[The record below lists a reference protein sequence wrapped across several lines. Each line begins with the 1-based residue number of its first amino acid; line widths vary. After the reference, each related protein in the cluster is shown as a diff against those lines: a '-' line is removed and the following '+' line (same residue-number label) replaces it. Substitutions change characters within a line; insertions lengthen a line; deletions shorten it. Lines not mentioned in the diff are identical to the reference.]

1 MEVPPPRTRRQ
12 RQQAAH
18 LPGAALPAAAL
29 TAAPSC
35 LLAVRARRGAA
46 ARRRGWQRWGWA
58 ASCRPE
64 VEARPAREAVARSQV
79 MLVAAGEQCTSL
91 GALQVARG
99 CSSAQGHRRRG
110 AGRSRTKPSNRD
122 GSRCRDRPLVAPPAS
137 NGRSMAVQHGQ
148 HRAESGLPP
157 PIQHI
162 EAAIEVHTAVYG
174 PRLPLLSTLPAHP
187 VHRHRSPPPGA
198 APAPATRPASRP
210 RL

>member
-35 LLAVRARRGAA
+35 LLAVRAPRGAA
-46 ARRRGWQRWGWA
+46 VRRRGWQRWGWA
-58 ASCRPE
+58 ESWRPE

-79 MLVAAGEQCTSL
+79 MLVAAVRQCTGP

-110 AGRSRTKPSNRD
+110 AGRSRTKPSSRD
-122 GSRCRDRPLVAPPAS
+122 GSRCRDRPLVAPACRP
-137 NGRSMAVQHGQ
+137 MAQHGGQ
-148 HRAESGLPP
+148 H
-157 PIQHI
+157 
-162 EAAIEVHTAVYG
+162 G
-174 PRLPLLSTLPAHP
+174 PQ
-187 VHRHRSPPPGA
+187 
-198 APAPATRPASRP
+198 
-210 RL
+210 